1 MADWYVG
8 LLSEQEG
15 EFPGAVL
22 VWELQKACT
31 CIHRNTLV
39 PLLATEYRI
48 WEGSTRQPVVGLDFD
63 VCLPLLSADSNL
75 RLFVSRDGT
84 TTLSGIQLGNR

>member
-1 MADWYVG
+1 M
-8 LLSEQEG
+8 
-15 EFPGAVL
+15 
-22 VWELQKACT
+22 WELQKACT
-31 CIHRNTLV
+31 CVHRNTLV
-39 PLLATEYRI
+39 PLLTIEYRV
-48 WEGSTRQPVVGLDFD
+48 WEGSTRQPAGGLDFD